1 MAASLGARLLG
12 RGARSSLLPPYKV
25 CGAPG
30 RRQGHRGAETPRP
43 GLPGGVFGIPPAG
56 SDGRS
61 QPRAACT
68 RFLFYRAPFHLQR
81 K

>member
-12 RGARSSLLPPYKV
+12 RPARSSLLPPFKV

-30 RRQGHRGAETPRP
+30 RLQGFWRAETPRP
-43 GLPGGVFGIPPAG
+43 GLLGGLFGIPPDG